1 MDEEF
6 RKALTEVVEVLKNSE
21 DSIRKK
27 IPQEFNNFLN
37 ENMDKNYKPNIDFS
51 KSNWEDNVKED
62 TKAILALIYRDYLVS
77 KEERNNLLLE
87 EQKEIEKMYN
97 PNNLFKNRTKAKET
111 PNSEEQDYNKENL
124 ELMEVKKY
132 PWYKRIYEK
141 ILQIFG
147 RKK

>member
-21 DSIRKK
+21 DSIIKK

-62 TKAILALIYRDYLVS
+62 TKASIEISSIVS
-77 KEERNNLLLE
+77 IKSSV
-87 EQKEIEKMYN
+87 
-97 PNNLFKNRTKAKET
+97 LFLNFTAKF
-111 PNSEEQDYNKENL
+111 S
-124 ELMEVKKY
+124 MSV
-132 PWYKRIYEK
+132 
-141 ILQIFG
+141 
-147 RKK
+147 

>member
-21 DSIRKK
+21 DSIIKK

-87 EQKEIEKMYN
+87 EQKEMEERYN
-97 PNNLFKNRTKAKET
+97 PNNLFKNRTKAEET
-111 PNSEEQDYNKENL
+111 PNSEEQNYNKENL
-124 ELMEVKKY
+124 ELMEVKNY